1 VSACYLPFDGA
12 CHLIVITVPS
22 DYQRRSAHQT
32 NDAFCKA
39 IAEFVFRTRGGAIVP
54 RLMVVRDDIDPT
66 STRDVLW
73 SMMTRCHPGRGEV
86 NFPHLA
92 TNPRDAFLRPDE
104 KAVMFTTKVLNCL
117 PPESWTAETMPLRA
131 SFDFLYPADLRARI
145 LGDWK
150 TGYGL
155 LSPSCQKDLVGVW

>member
-1 VSACYLPFDGA
+1 MKEKLAVALVALAAVPVGLLVACKKDTPVALAESASALSAALPP
-12 CHLIVITVPS
+12 PS
-22 DYQRRSAHQT
+22 A
-32 NDAFCKA
+32 
-39 IAEFVFRTRGGAIVP
+39 
-54 RLMVVRDDIDPT
+54 VVVHYDIDPT

-73 SMMTRCHPGRGEV
+73 SMMTRCHHGGGEV

-104 KAVMFTTKVLNCL
+104 KAAMFTTKAVLNCL

-131 SFDFLYPADLRARI
+131 SFDCLYPADLRARI